1 MSKFS
6 GINRIIFDLDN
17 TLIKHNFA
25 REHELIANHF
35 GLVDCEEFKKELE
48 YMFLNNIK
56 YLKNH
61 IVTKEY
67 FVYVIEELMPIL
79 KDIGKTGYD
88 LLEVIDKYHSG
99 TLMEGADEILSYLYS
114 SGYQIVAFTNWFGHY
129 QLKILKKFG
138 IDKYFERIYSWD
150 DYYAKPNHLA
160 MIRAL
165 ENTDPACNVMIGDD
179 LRGDVILPKS
189 CGVKAIGFNVN
200 YGSYKRSVRADADIT
215 NLIDIKKYL

>member
-6 GINRIIFDLDN
+6 GVNRIIFDLDN

-25 REHELIANHF
+25 REHALIAEHF
-35 GLVDCEEFKKELE
+35 GLAENEEFENQLS

-61 IVTKEY
+61 IVTKDY
-67 FVYVIEELMPIL
+67 FVYVIENLMPIL
-79 KDIGKTGYD
+79 KSMGKTGYE

-129 QLKILKKFG
+129 QLKILKKLG
-138 IDKYFERIYSWD
+138 IDKCFERIYSWD

-165 ENTDPACNVMIGDD
+165 ENTQPSSNVMIGDD
-179 LRGDVILPKS
+179 VLGDIILPKS

-200 YGSYKRSVRADADIT
+200 YGKYKKSVRADADVVS
-215 NLIDIKKYL
+215 LIDIKKYL